1 VRTKNED
8 LILIFR
14 DGSFLLPPSFLVT
27 PKKRAKGMGQM
38 SLATEKRADMRLQ
51 TLPRKSSNPLF
62 EFD

>member
-1 VRTKNED
+1 MRTKNED

-14 DGSFLLPPSFLVT
+14 DGSFLRPPSFLVT

-38 SLATEKRADMRLQ
+38 SLATENRAAPANAANAMNA
-51 TLPRKSSNPLF
+51 SNPLV